1 MIQKGEVGEV
11 GGREVRYGPHRMLA
25 TPRSVQRAI
34 DDAGDDY
41 DSDICDDAFMSELF
55 VVISLKRQRVSRSS
69 CVMV

>member
-1 MIQKGEVGEV
+1 MRGWG
-11 GGREVRYGPHRMLA
+11 EVRYGPQRMLA
-25 TPRSVQRAI
+25 RPRSVQKAL

-41 DSDICDDAFMSELF
+41 DSDVCDDAFMSELF